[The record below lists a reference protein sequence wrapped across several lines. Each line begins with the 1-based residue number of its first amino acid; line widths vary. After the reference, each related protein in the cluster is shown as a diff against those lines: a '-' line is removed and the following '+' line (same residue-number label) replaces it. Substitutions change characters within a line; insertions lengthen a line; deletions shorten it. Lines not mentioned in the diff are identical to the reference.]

1 MSDVSKR
8 ERILRAAIEVF
19 ARTGYFNARV
29 SQVAKEAGVAD
40 GTIYLYFSGKE
51 ELLLTIFREEME
63 ASLAAARK
71 VLDAIADPREKV
83 REIVRLHLARLGAD
97 RSLAVVFQ
105 VELRHSLKFMA
116 MFSQHEF
123 AGYLNLVRSTIEEG
137 QQMGHFRSSLHPQLI
152 AKAIFG
158 MIDEMVTSWMLSD
171 KEYDL
176 AAQATELADL
186 VLNGIEG

>member
-1 MSDVSKR
+1 V
-8 ERILRAAIEVF
+8 
-19 ARTGYFNARV
+19 
-29 SQVAKEAGVAD
+29 
-40 GTIYLYFSGKE
+40 
-51 ELLLTIFREEME
+51 TIFREEME
-63 ASLAAARK
+63 ASLAAARG
-71 VLDAIADPREKV
+71 VLDQIADPREKV
-83 REIVRLHLARLGAD
+83 RQIVRLHLARLGAD
-97 RSLAVVFQ
+97 RSLAIVFQ

-137 QQMGHFRSSLHPQLI
+137 QRLGQFRSSLQPQLI
-152 AKAIFG
+152 AKAVFG

-176 AAQATELADL
+176 AAQAGELAEL